1 MPSLVSMVY
10 HFPNKQYNNVSL
22 ASGSSH
28 VNVNDMMH
36 GAGTAGV
43 WRISALNEAGGWKDR
58 TTVEDMDLAVRAG
71 LKGGKFVY
79 LSDLKV
85 SLKHAAH
92 LVSLFILRSLFNE
105 LLRKDCTKSISV
117 IHQVSVESFL
127 LY

>member
-1 MPSLVSMVY
+1 M
-10 HFPNKQYNNVSL
+10 
-22 ASGSSH
+22 
-28 VNVNDMMH
+28 
-36 GAGTAGV
+36 